1 MFRNITPVVQNLLL
15 INIIV
20 FVVANFVFPVLYKWF
35 PLFYFQ
41 SVYFKPFQ
49 FLTYMFMH
57 ADFWHLF
64 SNMLGLLVFGPLL
77 EQFLGPKKLLTLW
90 MVCGVGAGVLYSG
103 YLTYEIKAL
112 ESKAFSYE
120 ANPDP
125 ETFNRLM
132 LSDPGNLN
140 KIDLGEL
147 IDDYSRNPTDPI
159 LESKSVNSVNY
170 VVQYK
175 INTTRMVGASGA
187 LFGIL
192 IAFGMLFPNTQ
203 LFLLFPPM
211 PVKAKYL
218 VGVYALYTIY
228 NVFLNSPTDNV
239 AHFAHLSGLLIG
251 AVLVYYWKKDRKSF
265 Y

>member
-20 FVVANFVFPVLYKWF
+20 FVVANFVFPVLNDWF
-35 PLFYFQ
+35 ALYFIQ
-41 SVYFKPFQ
+41 STYFKPFQ

-64 SNMLGLLVFGPLL
+64 SNMFGLLIFGPLL
-77 EQFLGPKKLLTLW
+77 EQFLGPKKLFILW

-103 YLTYEIKAL
+103 YSMYEYKNL
-112 ESKAFSYE
+112 EDKVLVFES
-120 ANPDP
+120 NPDP
-125 ETFNRLM
+125 EYFNKLVLENRGYFS
-132 LSDPGNLN
+132 SDVFDFVG
-140 KIDLGEL
+140 DF
-147 IDDYSRNPTDPI
+147 SRNPKDPMFIERAENTLQAI
-159 LESKSVNSVNY
+159 LRLRSN
-170 VVQYK
+170 QP
-175 INTTRMVGASGA
+175 MVGASGA

-251 AVLVYYWKKDRKSF
+251 AVLVYFWKKDRNSF